1 MQSPFPGYTAQ
12 DFKDVIKAVSEGRI
26 KCDDLCTARIELDNL
41 VEGGFK
47 ELINN
52 KETHVKILVK
62 H

>member
-1 MQSPFPGYTAQ
+1 MTILSGYTVQ
-12 DFKDVIKAVSEGRI
+12 DFQDVIKAVSEGRI
-26 KCDDLCTARIELDNL
+26 KCEDLCTARIALDDL

-52 KETHVKILVK
+52 KETQIKILVQ